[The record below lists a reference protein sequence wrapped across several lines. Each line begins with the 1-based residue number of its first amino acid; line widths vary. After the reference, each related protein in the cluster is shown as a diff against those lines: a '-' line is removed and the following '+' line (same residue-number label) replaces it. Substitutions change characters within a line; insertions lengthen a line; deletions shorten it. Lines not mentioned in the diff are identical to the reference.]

1 MLMRLVTEILVT
13 VAVAVAALLTL
24 NGLEFLPK
32 YLMEYL
38 LRSGLV
44 YQGY

>member
-1 MLMRLVTEILVT
+1 MRLAAEILLT
-13 VAVAVAALLTL
+13 VVVAGVALLVL
-24 NGLEFLPK
+24 NGMEMLPK